1 MQTPLAPVLGVNHIH
16 NISISLTPTY
26 AHRAPSPHT
35 SSTRPRPRL
44 PVGLPLPPPIVAS
57 PTGAATYARPPPAR
71 TRELAVRH
79 ILLLPPAGASSM
91 PSARPRHPGGFS
103 VATLT
108 RVARLHL
115 PPLRNSF
122 WVLSLS
128 LYIYIL
134 AGARLRFHW
143 GFWWLDT

>member
-1 MQTPLAPVLGVNHIH
+1 MLLDCL
-16 NISISLTPTY
+16 S
-26 AHRAPSPHT
+26 AHRAPSPHMF
-35 SSTRPRPRL
+35 STRPRPRL
-44 PVGLPLPPPIVAS
+44 PVGLPLQPPIVAS

-79 ILLLPPAGASSM
+79 ILLLPPTGASSM

-103 VATLT
+103 AATLT

-128 LYIYIL
+128 LYIYIY
-134 AGARLRFHW
+134 
-143 GFWWLDT
+143 WLGLGSDFIGNFGGWTREKICWS